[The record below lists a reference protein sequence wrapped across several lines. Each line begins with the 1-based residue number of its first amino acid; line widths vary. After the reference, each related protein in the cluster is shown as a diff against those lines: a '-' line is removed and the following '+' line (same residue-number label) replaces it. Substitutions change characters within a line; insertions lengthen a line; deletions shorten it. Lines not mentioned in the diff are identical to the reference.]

1 MLKDGIVRK
10 PSMSQYLPTSWSK
23 SGRCHNYSSSS
34 MSAYST
40 CSSGE
45 GEVFSSSSSESEEN
59 ETEIIEEEGESK
71 LTLSKCVCRV
81 LELIV
86 KPKPIIKLLLSIK
99 ENWRPLISFIQPCF
113 LLLKLGLPVASCGWS
128 LVYSV
133 IASFSFHLNLKSYD
147 ALNVFFL
154 KLLCQLRFVQYYVQL
169 SQFSFLNIEWK
180 F

>member
-71 LTLSKCVCRV
+71 LTLSKFVCRG
-81 LELIV
+81 
-86 KPKPIIKLLLSIK
+86 
-99 ENWRPLISFIQPCF
+99 
-113 LLLKLGLPVASCGWS
+113 LGL
-128 LVYSV
+128 
-133 IASFSFHLNLKSYD
+133 
-147 ALNVFFL
+147 
-154 KLLCQLRFVQYYVQL
+154 
-169 SQFSFLNIEWK
+169 
-180 F
+180 

>member
-1 MLKDGIVRK
+1 
-10 PSMSQYLPTSWSK
+10 
-23 SGRCHNYSSSS
+23 

-86 KPKPIIKLLLSIK
+86 KPKPIIALVNQRKLKTTDFFYTTLLSATKTWFTCGLMWVIFGVQCNCK
-99 ENWRPLISFIQPCF
+99 F
-113 LLLKLGLPVASCGWS
+113 L
-128 LVYSV
+128 
-133 IASFSFHLNLKSYD
+133 FSPKP
-147 ALNVFFL
+147 
-154 KLLCQLRFVQYYVQL
+154 
-169 SQFSFLNIEWK
+169 
-180 F
+180 